1 MFDSSA
7 PASATVDF
15 RVPFFDIDSMH
26 IAWHGHYAKYFELA
40 RCALL
45 EAIGH
50 GYQAMFDAGHAW
62 PVVDLRIRYLRP
74 LRYNQRVQVSAILKR
89 WDHQLK
95 IAYRIRD
102 CEHGTS
108 LARGLTLQAAID
120 RQTGARLSAQ
130 PAAVTAALARAGLI
144 AAGDHRS

>member
-1 MFDSSA
+1 MFDSSVL
-7 PASATVDF
+7 PRATVDF

-62 PVVDLRIRYLRP
+62 PIVDLRIRYLRP
-74 LRYNQRVQVSAILKR
+74 LRYNQHVQVDATLKR

-102 CEHGTS
+102 YAHGTS
-108 LARGLTLQAAID
+108 LARGFTLQAVID
-120 RQTGARLSAQ
+120 RQTGTRLNTQ
-130 PAAVTAALARAGLI
+130 PAAVAAALSRAGLI
-144 AAGDHRS
+144 TSGDRSP